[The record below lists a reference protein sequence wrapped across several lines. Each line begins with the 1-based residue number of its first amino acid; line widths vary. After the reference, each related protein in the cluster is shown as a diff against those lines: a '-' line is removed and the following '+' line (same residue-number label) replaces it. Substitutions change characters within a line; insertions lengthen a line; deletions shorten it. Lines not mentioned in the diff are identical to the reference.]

1 MKNNKLGKCWAV
13 ITAAIVTITVIAF
26 GEKVV
31 RWDIHGLLASVTLGI
46 IIATFSV
53 FLWVNRQKMK
63 EKKEGFPVKDERT
76 KYIEGRAAHYALMI
90 GLWFMLGLLWYSF
103 LGMKIFDLPALETAP
118 AMIISLLVI
127 IGLYAVLRW
136 YFSRKGERS

>member
-1 MKNNKLGKCWAV
+1 MKNNKLGKWWAV
-13 ITAAIVTITVIAF
+13 ITAVIVVIAIIAF

-31 RWDIHGLLASVTLGI
+31 GWNIHGLLASVTLGI

-53 FLWVNRQKMK
+53 FLWINWRKRL
-63 EKKEGFPVKDERT
+63 EKKAGFPVKDERT
-76 KYIEGRAAHYALMI
+76 KYIEGRAAYYAFQV
-90 GLWFMLGLLWYSF
+90 GTWFMLGLLWYSF
-103 LGMKIFDLPALETAP
+103 LGMKMFDLPTLETAP

-136 YFSRKGERS
+136 YFGRGDVK

>member
-13 ITAAIVTITVIAF
+13 ITVVIVVIAIIAF

-31 RWDIHGLLASVTLGI
+31 GWDIHGLLASVTLGI
-46 IIATFSV
+46 IITTFSV
-53 FLWVNRQKMK
+53 FLWINWRKRL
-63 EKKEGFPVKDERT
+63 EKKAGFAVKDERT
-76 KYIEGRAAHYALMI
+76 IYIEGRAAHYALMI

-103 LGMKIFDLPALETAP
+103 LGVKMFDLPTLETAP
-118 AMIISLLVI
+118 ALIMSTLMFS
-127 IGLYAVLRW
+127 GLFLGLRW